1 MATNEIPQEYYI
13 FFIIIGLFELVLKG
27 IALWQ
32 AAKRGE
38 KGWYISILVFNT
50 VGLLPLIYILF
61 FSKKDVNKS

>member
-13 FFIIIGLFELVLKG
+13 FFIIIGLFELALKG

-38 KGWYISILVFNT
+38 KGWYISILILNT

>member
-1 MATNEIPQEYYI
+1 MITNEIPQEYYI

-38 KGWYISILVFNT
+38 KGWYISILIFNT

>member
-13 FFIIIGLFELVLKG
+13 FFIIIGLFELALKG

-38 KGWYISILVFNT
+38 KAGTFQSLF
-50 VGLLPLIYILF
+50 LIQ
-61 FSKKDVNKS
+61 

>member
-1 MATNEIPQEYYI
+1 MTTNEIPQEYYI

-38 KGWYISILVFNT
+38 KGWYISILIFNT

>member
-1 MATNEIPQEYYI
+1 MITNEIPQEYYI